1 VSSEGGAEGAAL
13 LPFSDLFYGLRR
25 AGLKVGPSDWLGLM
39 EALSRG
45 VVRPS
50 LTDFYH
56 VSRALL
62 VKDESQFDRFDQ
74 VFAAVFREGDMPS
87 ATIEHVL
94 DWLHGAIE
102 REFSEEDLA
111 ALEALSLD
119 QLRERFEERLREQT
133 ERHDGG
139 NRWVGTGGTS
149 PFGHGGKNP
158 AGVRVGGSGGGRSAV
173 QVATARH
180 FRSYRH
186 DRVLD
191 DRSLAIALKRLRRLT
206 KRNEELELDVDASI
220 DATCQNAGD
229 LTLEFSPPRKNEARV
244 VLLMDVGGSMDPY
257 ADLVERLFSAAHGL
271 QHWKSFEA
279 YAFHNCVY
287 ESLEP
292 AKPHGDAI
300 DTAELI
306 LGRPRDAFLIVV
318 GDASMAPSE
327 LVDVFGANFYY
338 HRNRTPGLVWLHR
351 LRRHFER
358 CVWLNPLPEK
368 WWGGWTT
375 RVIGEVFPM
384 FPLTVDGIDRAV
396 DELIRRAPAPVMD
409 LEQIFPDLRQVHGGH
424 EEIDR

>member
-1 VSSEGGAEGAAL
+1 MSDPAASEASL
-13 LPFSDLFYGLRR
+13 LPFSDLFYGLRE

-39 EALSRG
+39 EALARQ

-50 LTDFYH
+50 LTDFYY

-62 VKDESQFDRFDQ
+62 VKDEAYFDVFDQ
-74 VFAAVFREGDMPS
+74 VFAAVFHGGAFPTGSLED
-87 ATIEHVL
+87 VL
-94 DWLHGAIE
+94 DWLHDAVQ
-102 REFSEEDLA
+102 RDFSPEELA
-111 ALEALSLD
+111 GLEALPLD
-119 QLRERFEERLREQT
+119 ELRQRFEERLREQT

-139 NRWVGTGGTS
+139 SKWVGTGGTS

-158 AGVRVGGSGGGRSAV
+158 AGVRVGGSGGGRTAV
-173 QVATARH
+173 QVASARH
-180 FRSYRH
+180 FKSYRH

-191 DRSLAIALKRLRRLT
+191 DRSLAVALKRLRRLT
-206 KRNEELELDVDASI
+206 KRHAELELDVDASI
-220 DATCQNAGD
+220 DSTCRNAGD

-244 VLLMDVGGSMDPY
+244 ILLMDVGGSMDPY

-292 AKPHGDAI
+292 ARPHDEAVQ
-300 DTAELI
+300 TADLL
-306 LGRPRDAFLIVV
+306 LGRPKDAFLIVV

-327 LVDVFGANFYY
+327 LIDVFGANFYY

-358 CVWLNPLPEK
+358 TVWLNPLPEK
-368 WWGGWTT
+368 WWSGWTT

-384 FPLTVDGIDRAV
+384 FPLTVEGIDRAV
-396 DELIRRAPAPVMD
+396 DELIRRAPAPVMN
-409 LEQIFPDLRQVHGGH
+409 LEQIFPDLRQVHGGY
-424 EEIDR
+424 EEVDR